1 MKQFAKLVVAQLVER
16 TLPTPEV
23 GGSNPIVG
31 KIYTEQ
37 LLTINCIEK
46 MKMKKKRSRVVHFYY
61 KQFSKERTTGRTDF
75 SLSVT
80 R

>member
-46 MKMKKKRSRVVHFYY
+46 MKMKKKRSRGGIF
-61 KQFSKERTTGRTDF
+61 
-75 SLSVT
+75 LL
-80 R
+80 